1 MTQDRQPRPDT
12 PATPPPEGEAV
23 GVRTG
28 APEGNGSGPAP
39 EADAGRIAGAGDRQ
53 SAPSGDVG
61 GAGGA
66 GGTGGT
72 GDWDV
77 NGDHPAY
84 DSTHVSAQHSAQEAS
99 TEMSETHEVESEPA
113 ASPSGEG
120 QHPRRLSP
128 WSHMSAAAKEFV
140 VVVAM
145 ALGLSLIV
153 KTWLLQAFYIPSGSM
168 EDTLV
173 LNDRVVVSKLTPGP
187 FELHRGDIVVFADP
201 GNWLGV
207 HTTTSRGPVV
217 EAVQEALT
225 FVGLLP
231 DNSEDHLIKRVI
243 GLPGDHVVCCD
254 ATKRLTINGIP
265 ITETYVKSG
274 NEPSATPFDIT
285 VPVGRVWVMGDH
297 RSDSSDSR
305 YHDPGGTGAQGS
317 VPISLIT
324 GRAVALV
331 WPLSHITGL
340 GTPEVV
346 FAKVPNPR
354 SAAAV
359 PSAGGPPQALSGGQ

>member
-1 MTQDRQPRPDT
+1 MTEDRQPRGDDLAT
-12 PATPPPEGEAV
+12 SPASDAV
-23 GVRTG
+23 GVRNGHTAGAGKAAAPGRAADGRSGDSDPEGERTG
-28 APEGNGSGPAP
+28 APMAN
-39 EADAGRIAGAGDRQ
+39 AD
-53 SAPSGDVG
+53 
-61 GAGGA
+61 
-66 GGTGGT
+66 GT
-72 GDWDV
+72 GDWRPD
-77 NGDHPAY
+77 GDHPAY
-84 DSTHVSAQHSAQEAS
+84 PATPVTAQEA
-99 TEMSETHEVESEPA
+99 TPVMPETDHGGSESAAVHPA
-113 ASPSGEG
+113 DDHH
-120 QHPRRLSP
+120 HPRVLSP

-187 FELHRGDIVVFADP
+187 FTLHRGDIVVFADP

-207 HTTTSRGPVV
+207 HTTTSRGPIV

-254 ATKRLTINGIP
+254 ANKRLTVNGVS
-265 ITETYVKSG
+265 ITETYVKAG

-285 VPVGRVWVMGDH
+285 VPAGRVWVMGDH

-317 VPISLIT
+317 VPVSLIT

-331 WPLSHITGL
+331 WPLNHLTGL
-340 GTPEVV
+340 GTPDDV
-346 FAKVPNPR
+346 FAKVPATR
-354 SAAAV
+354 AAAAI
-359 PSAGGPPQALSGGQ
+359 PSAGPSLQALTGGQ